1 MKGIIMEIF
10 FEDVKLELNSL
21 AKSDTFTITK
31 YGLFKKFKHLTKYH
45 YESVRTGLRQII
57 YDFCTKNKFH
67 LYEQLTFNNKHAF
80 ITYYISTKEQTMK
93 ATTDSRGR
101 IRIPS
106 SVVRSVGFTP
116 HEIIDIRIYQSPE
129 SGLMLYSIGEDNVQD
144 LEEYTEYITNKQ
156 VTVEDDNSIRITVG
170 NNIVMP
176 MIAYRAGYIEIY

>member
-1 MKGIIMEIF
+1 
-10 FEDVKLELNSL
+10 
-21 AKSDTFTITK
+21 
-31 YGLFKKFKHLTKYH
+31 
-45 YESVRTGLRQII
+45 
-57 YDFCTKNKFH
+57 

-176 MIAYRAGYIEIY
+176 IIAYRAGYIEIY